1 MALIATSSTS
11 VYCPHC
17 SQPFGDANNG
27 PQPPKPM
34 QCPHCKLVIG
44 AGRGRPTPDRGQ
56 PGAAAGLIANEARRA
71 AGKATDLDRAR
82 AAAALGYVASKLS
95 IAPDRLSLTLYSEQT
110 SGEGSLPTATE
121 IVQAFGSWR
130 DAQAEVTRLQRAKK
144 AA

>member
-1 MALIATSSTS
+1 MAISPDLVRQLGQVMAHTATSSTS

-17 SQPFGDANNG
+17 SQPFADAASG

-71 AGKATDLDRAR
+71 AGETTDLDRAR
-82 AAAALGYVASKLS
+82 AAAALGY
-95 IAPDRLSLTLYSEQT
+95 
-110 SGEGSLPTATE
+110 
-121 IVQAFGSWR
+121 
-130 DAQAEVTRLQRAKK
+130 
-144 AA
+144 